1 MAHVSYDYNDDSDGN
16 NVKNGANVFVTTLL
30 IGNTDGI
37 YIIEIIK
44 KVYWSGESLILSYIQ
59 SFIASGQSNT

>member
-30 IGNTDGI
+30 IGNIEGI
-37 YIIEIIK
+37 YIIEIRI
-44 KVYWSGESLILSYIQ
+44 KVY
-59 SFIASGQSNT
+59 